1 MDVKQIIYIWLF
13 FVPVWAC
20 KMCYNEDQ
28 LREVAERKLSRHY
41 LQHPTVSRVTAPPGC
56 PLEQF
61 KKDPLVPHN
70 DRSLSPWRYVLQTD
84 MDYYPSTYAEADCL
98 CSGCIV
104 FKKEKPFE
112 TYDYNSVPVVQ
123 SKLFLKKESCGN
135 NTYHLKPVSR
145 NVKVQNMQYKIS
157 KKNDV
162 LMLPIWM
169 EFNGFLKT
177 IQIFLALKY
186 YKCAGLH
193 VSQQKFW
200 KAARR
205 TAAVT
210 QMKMKQQSQK
220 TSAGQVSGIERVYM
234 ISSL

>member
-1 MDVKQIIYIWLF
+1 MRSSKQAKKTRVFTVRRKRRERDKLKQEDGRETAAQLLPSIPPQILYIWLF

-28 LREVAERKLSRHY
+28 LSGVAERKLSRHY

-145 NVKVQNMQYKIS
+145 NVKVGCTC
-157 KKNDV
+157 V
-162 LMLPIWM
+162 RA
-169 EFNGFLKT
+169 
-177 IQIFLALKY
+177 LAS
-186 YKCAGLH
+186 H
-193 VSQQKFW
+193 S
-200 KAARR
+200 
-205 TAAVT
+205 
-210 QMKMKQQSQK
+210 
-220 TSAGQVSGIERVYM
+220 
-234 ISSL
+234 